1 MRHFLPSSLSESNP
15 SELDKLPR
23 MKSVKLNATMLSV
36 SEEEG
41 QKAMELQTELE
52 AKVIVDPSDLSGM
65 EKMIGIKAKDIMD
78 LKEKA

>member
-1 MRHFLPSSLSESNP
+1 
-15 SELDKLPR
+15 
-23 MKSVKLNATMLSV
+23 MKSVKLNATMLGV

-65 EKMIGIKAKDIMD
+65 EKMIGIRAKDIMN

>member
-1 MRHFLPSSLSESNP
+1 MRHFLPSSLPESNP
-15 SELDKLPR
+15 SELNKLPR
-23 MKSVKLNATMLSV
+23 MKSVKLNAAMLGV

-52 AKVIVDPSDLSGM
+52 AKVIVDSSDLSGM